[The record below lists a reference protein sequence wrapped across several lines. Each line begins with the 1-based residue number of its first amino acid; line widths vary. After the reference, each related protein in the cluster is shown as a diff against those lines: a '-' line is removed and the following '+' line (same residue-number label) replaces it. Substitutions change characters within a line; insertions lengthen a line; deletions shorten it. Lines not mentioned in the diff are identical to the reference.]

1 MRLTFTLTEDHGIKI
16 QHKGVEIIKRLR
28 SLENLPLPAPYAG
41 DNKDDWPRGAKRK
54 EATEAEGEENDEE
67 KSSKVE
73 EDDES
78 EEEEVSFLTQVKSPP
93 RPPPTAPSPS
103 GGSSNMQQRSIL
115 SYFKKPAA

>member
-54 EATEAEGEENDEE
+54 GATEAEGEENDEE

-78 EEEEVSFLTQVKSPP
+78 EEEVSFLTQVKSS

-103 GGSSNMQQRSIL
+103 GGGNMQQRSIL

>member
-54 EATEAEGEENDEE
+54 EATEAEGEQNDEE

-78 EEEEVSFLTQVKSPP
+78 EEEVSFLTQVKSP

-103 GGSSNMQQRSIL
+103 GGVGSNMQQRSIL